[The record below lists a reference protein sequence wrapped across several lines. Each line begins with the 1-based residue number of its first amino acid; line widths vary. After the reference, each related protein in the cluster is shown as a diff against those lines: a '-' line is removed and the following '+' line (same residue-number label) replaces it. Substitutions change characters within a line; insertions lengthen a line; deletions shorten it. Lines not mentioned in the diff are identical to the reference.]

1 MLYFHSIEQIVNIS
15 PGTFS
20 VLNVLRLGTLM
31 KELCGKT
38 TVVTMCKISEKFE
51 LNYTVFIM
59 YS

>member
-38 TVVTMCKISEKFE
+38 TVVTMCKISEN
-51 LNYTVFIM
+51 L
-59 YS
+59 S